1 MLLKCLC
8 WVGGSQGVPFLTFT
22 PNSYGRKVRI
32 AKTQP
37 QVGKEAPHFA
47 VLSINIWPGNSFC
60 EHNPVVSAS
69 EFFWLLGTAA
79 LKSWQAWIVASL
91 PVSLKK
97 KYGEQMIAG
106 MFFMKSSSQATR
118 WTLKDAPRCLYPQT
132 ISECLLFT
140 LLEWKLFNHC
150 LCICFNLET
159 VNLLA
164 HNVPGAS
171 PCLSTGQLE
180 HMEVMILEKSNC
192 CEERLMQR
200 HNVIRMQ
207 KERFCTQRH
216 GPCFTLSGARL
227 CKCSPIITSRMWVT
241 LAGAL
246 TLKRL
251 VKGLFIKYRKLH
263 IAGDFSTPIFFGS
276 FF

>member
-8 WVGGSQGVPFLTFT
+8 WVGSSQGVPFLTFT

-97 KYGEQMIAG
+97 KIRRTNDCRYVLREELQPGHSVDFE
-106 MFFMKSSSQATR
+106 
-118 WTLKDAPRCLYPQT
+118 RCPQV
-132 ISECLLFT
+132 S
-140 LLEWKLFNHC
+140 
-150 LCICFNLET
+150 
-159 VNLLA
+159 
-164 HNVPGAS
+164 
-171 PCLSTGQLE
+171 LSTDNLRVSII
-180 HMEVMILEKSNC
+180 H
-192 CEERLMQR
+192 
-200 HNVIRMQ
+200 
-207 KERFCTQRH
+207 
-216 GPCFTLSGARL
+216 FTG
-227 CKCSPIITSRMWVT
+227 VET
-241 LAGAL
+241 L
-246 TLKRL
+246 
-251 VKGLFIKYRKLH
+251 
-263 IAGDFSTPIFFGS
+263 
-276 FF
+276 

>member
-22 PNSYGRKVRI
+22 PNSYGMKVRI

-97 KYGEQMIAG
+97 KNMEN
-106 MFFMKSSSQATR
+106 KWLPVRSSWRAPARPLGGLWKMPPGVFIHRQSQSVYYS
-118 WTLKDAPRCLYPQT
+118 LY
-132 ISECLLFT
+132 
-140 LLEWKLFNHC
+140 W
-150 LCICFNLET
+150 
-159 VNLLA
+159 
-164 HNVPGAS
+164 
-171 PCLSTGQLE
+171 
-180 HMEVMILEKSNC
+180 
-192 CEERLMQR
+192 
-200 HNVIRMQ
+200 
-207 KERFCTQRH
+207 
-216 GPCFTLSGARL
+216 SGNSL
-227 CKCSPIITSRMWVT
+227 IIVSVF
-241 LAGAL
+241 AL
-246 TLKRL
+246 
-251 VKGLFIKYRKLH
+251 I
-263 IAGDFSTPIFFGS
+263 
-276 FF
+276 